1 MTAEQKL
8 VACSAQQALSGH
20 GAHACTAHV
29 FEGVDWKMAGKM
41 PRGAPH
47 TLFQL
52 MGHMTYWQNWA
63 VKWLDGKKP
72 TPPRHAAGSWPSS
85 SAPVSA
91 EDWKHAVKRYERGLE
106 TLEKRCTKPD
116 LFARKGKKTAL
127 EMIQAIASHNSY
139 HAGQAAFLRRQL
151 GAWPPPAGGL
161 SW

>member
-8 VACSAQQALSGH
+8 VACAMQQALCGR
-20 GAHACTAHV
+20 GAHACTTQIFA
-29 FEGVDWKMAGKM
+29 GVDWKTAGVL

-52 MGHMTYWQNWA
+52 LGHMTFWQDWA

-72 TPPRHAAGSWPSS
+72 AVPKHAAGSWPDCSS
-85 SAPVSA
+85 PVSPD
-91 EDWKHAVKRYERGLE
+91 EWRHAVKRYQQGLQA
-106 TLEKRCTKPD
+106 LESRCAKD
-116 LFARKGKKTAL
+116 GLFTRHGKKSAL

-151 GAWPPPAGGL
+151 GAWPPPASGL

>member
-1 MTAEQKL
+1 MTGETKVLAG
-8 VACSAQQALSGH
+8 AIQQALTGH
-20 GAHACTAHV
+20 GAHAGTAHV
-29 FEGVDWKMAGKM
+29 FTGVDWKTAGTL

-52 MGHMTYWQNWA
+52 LGHMTYWQDWA

-72 TPPRHAAGSWPSS
+72 APPKHAAGSWPVSS
-85 SAPVSA
+85 SPVSA
-91 EDWKHAVKRYERGLE
+91 DEWRHAIKRYEQGLQA
-106 TLEKRCTKPD
+106 LESRCAKGD
-116 LFARKGKKTAL
+116 LFARHGKKSAL

-151 GAWPPPAGGL
+151 GTWPPPAGGL